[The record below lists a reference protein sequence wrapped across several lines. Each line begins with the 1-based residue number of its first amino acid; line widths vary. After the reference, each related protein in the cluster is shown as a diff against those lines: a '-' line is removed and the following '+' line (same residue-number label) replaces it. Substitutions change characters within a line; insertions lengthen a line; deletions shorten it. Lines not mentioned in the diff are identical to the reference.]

1 MASSSVQPASIAIY
15 NSYIKPP
22 MIIIHNKEECDLFF
36 TKASEIVF
44 SPLSSSLYQDPPL
57 VYRFGS
63 EIPHFRLH
71 KGGVD
76 FLQPFLMQSY
86 SNVSPDHH
94 QL

>member
-22 MIIIHNKEECDLFF
+22 MIIIHNKEECDFH
-36 TKASEIVF
+36 VF